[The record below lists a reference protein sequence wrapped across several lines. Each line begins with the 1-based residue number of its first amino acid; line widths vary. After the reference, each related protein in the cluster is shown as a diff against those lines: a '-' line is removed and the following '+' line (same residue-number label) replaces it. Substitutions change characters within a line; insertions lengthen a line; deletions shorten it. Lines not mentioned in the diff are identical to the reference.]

1 MTAPGTGLLYDLES
15 RPPWPVLLI
24 AGTQHLLAMFPGVV
38 MVPLIVARALG
49 ATPGDS
55 LQLVTMAIL
64 VSGVATILQVCRL
77 GPVGSGYLCV
87 MGSSGL
93 FIQPAI
99 AAGRAGG
106 LPLVFGMALLLSPL
120 EAVMSRLTRVLRTL
134 SPPHVTGTIILL
146 VGFSIVP
153 LSVEQLAGGRGAPGF
168 GSWTSLVLGLFTVAV
183 IVGAAASRRPMLRI
197 ASVVVGVL
205 AGSALAAL
213 FGMADMARV
222 GAAPWLSLPRP
233 LWAGLD
239 FDPAFIL
246 PFAIAYFATS
256 LETFGDIH
264 AVGEISEGTLGQV
277 SDRRVAG
284 GLLADAIGSCLAGL
298 CGTTPNTTYS
308 GNIAMVQLTGV
319 ASRRVGVFV
328 GACLVALSLTPKL
341 AAVIGAMP
349 PPVIGGAMVVAVA
362 ILIGVGM
369 RIAMGGEASNTKLLV
384 VGLSVA
390 VGLGVQT
397 VPAVVDQAPACLKPM
412 LQSSTCLGA
421 LCAILLNAV
430 LTRLGRQDA
439 PASPSPR

>member
-1 MTAPGTGLLYDLES
+1 MTAQGTGLLYDLEG
-15 RPPWPVLLI
+15 RPPRPVLI
-24 AGTQHLLAMFPGVV
+24 VAGAQHLLAMFPGVV

-49 ATPGDS
+49 AGPRES

-64 VSGVATILQVCRL
+64 VSGVATLLQVCRL

-99 AAGRAGG
+99 AAGRSGG
-106 LPLVFGMALLLSPL
+106 LPLVFGMALLLSPV
-120 EAVMSRLTRVLRTL
+120 EAVMSRFTRVLRTL

-153 LSVEQLAGGRGAPGF
+153 LSVEQFAGGRGAADS
-168 GSWTSLVLGLFTVAV
+168 GSGANLALGLLTAAV
-183 IVGAAASRRPMLRI
+183 IVGAAACRRPMVRI
-197 ASVVVGVL
+197 ASVVLGVL
-205 AGSALAAL
+205 AGTTLAAL
-213 FGMADMARV
+213 TGVVDMAGV

-239 FDPAFIL
+239 FDAAFVL
-246 PFAIAYFATS
+246 PFAIAYFVTS

-264 AVGEISEGTLGQV
+264 AVGEISEGAVGQV

-284 GLLADAIGSCLAGL
+284 GLLADAVGSCLAGL

-328 GACLVALSLTPKL
+328 GACLVGLSLTPKL
-341 AAVIGAMP
+341 AAVVGAMP
-349 PPVIGGAMVVAVA
+349 PAVTGGAMVVAVA

-369 RIAMGGEASNTKLLV
+369 RIAMGGETSNTQLLV
-384 VGLSVA
+384 VGVSVA
-390 VGLGVQT
+390 VGLGLQT
-397 VPAVVDQAPACLKPM
+397 VPAAVAHAPACLKPL

-430 LTRLGRQDA
+430 LTWLTRRPA
-439 PASPSPR
+439 PASASVP